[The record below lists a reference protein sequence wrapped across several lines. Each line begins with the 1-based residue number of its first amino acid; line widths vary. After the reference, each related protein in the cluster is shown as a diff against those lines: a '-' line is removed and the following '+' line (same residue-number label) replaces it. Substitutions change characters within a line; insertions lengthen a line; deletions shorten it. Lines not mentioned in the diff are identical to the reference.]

1 MESPSPK
8 TYHELKLFD
17 FIQAEVSESHLKYL
31 VNRVYSD
38 DCVIKTIIL
47 FSQFWSRPDYLRP
60 DRFDNGL
67 FLLDSKKETNLLI
80 YNPVIETDSFSTGI

>member
-47 FSQFWSRPDYLRP
+47 LVSF
-60 DRFDNGL
+60 GL
-67 FLLDSKKETNLLI
+67 GRTI
-80 YNPVIETDSFSTGI
+80 YVRIDLTMDCSC